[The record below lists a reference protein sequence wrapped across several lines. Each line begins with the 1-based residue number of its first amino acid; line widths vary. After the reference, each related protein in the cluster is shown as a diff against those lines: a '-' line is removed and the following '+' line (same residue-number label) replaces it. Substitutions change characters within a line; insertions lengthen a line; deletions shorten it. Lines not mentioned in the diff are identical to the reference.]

1 MKGSAGLLQRIHF
14 GGHRDDV
21 AADGHASAARRLHGG
36 TGEAA
41 VESVDPGYWP
51 RAIGMRVVIAVCYV
65 LLVPAGILPMSD
77 LWWLAS
83 GGTLLGYSLLMLAN
97 YLTRGVTRLETDV
110 SAYLDSAVVTLAI
123 VALAEPMYPIWM
135 GYFLI
140 LPSLA
145 NFHGSRYLTGFTVWS
160 IANCWAAFLVLELTG
175 RADVSM
181 PFVIV
186 VSVMAAFT
194 AANSDIIAASN
205 RKLRMLVRESSLTDP
220 LTGLDNRRRFRQVL
234 ESHDTPDSRPLAVV
248 MYDIDDFKQINEE
261 HGHVH
266 ADTVLVQIATEM
278 RAVFR
283 NADTIARYGGDELI
297 VLAHVHG
304 VDEARTMAQRS
315 IEHVHET
322 TGVSLSAGVAVYPV
336 TSETLED
343 AVREADNAL
352 GRAKRAGKFRI
363 VAA

>member
-1 MKGSAGLLQRIHF
+1 MRLA
-14 GGHRDDV
+14 
-21 AADGHASAARRLHGG
+21 RLHQRLESG
-36 TGEAA
+36 TDRHAVEGFAPPHEHATEAA

-65 LLVPAGILPMSD
+65 LLVPAGVLPMSD

-83 GGTLLGYSLLMLAN
+83 GGTLLVYSLLMLAH
-97 YLTRGVTRLETDV
+97 YLIRGVTPIETIV

-123 VALAEPMYPIWM
+123 VALAKPEYPIWM

-145 NFHGSRYLTGFTVWS
+145 NFHSSRYVAGFAAWS
-160 IANCWAAFLVLELTG
+160 IGNCWAAFGILALTD
-175 RADVSM
+175 RAAFSF

-186 VSVMAAFT
+186 VSVMATFT
-194 AANSDIIAASN
+194 AINADIIAVSN
-205 RKLRMLVRESSLTDP
+205 RKLRALVRTSALTDP

-234 ESHDTPDSRPLAVV
+234 ESHDVPASRPLAVL
-248 MYDIDDFKQINEE
+248 MYDIDNFKQINEE

-266 ADTVLVQIATEM
+266 ADTVLVRIAEEL
-278 RAVFR
+278 RATFR
-283 NADTIARYGGDELI
+283 DADTIARYGGDELI
-297 VLAHVHG
+297 VLAHVRSME
-304 VDEARTMAQRS
+304 EATLLAQRS
-315 IEHVHET
+315 IEHVRAT
-322 TGVSLSAGVAVYPV
+322 TGVSMSAGVAVYPV
-336 TSETLED
+336 TTQTLES
-343 AVREADNAL
+343 AVREADDAL